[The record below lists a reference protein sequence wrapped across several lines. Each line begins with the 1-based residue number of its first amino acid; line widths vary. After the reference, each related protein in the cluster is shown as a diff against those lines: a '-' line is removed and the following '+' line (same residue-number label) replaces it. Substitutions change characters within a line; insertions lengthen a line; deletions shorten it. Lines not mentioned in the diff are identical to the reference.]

1 MRRRIQVFAITGSLL
16 VAGSLL
22 LSERNLAQRQAQH
35 RGAQAD
41 LLTQRLCAALQSL
54 DLAGS
59 GADPSRSAALLRSVG
74 LRPVGPPAAL
84 PAAAVAP
91 AAAHAHTNASDSA
104 PEQQRV
110 CPLAGA
116 AALLVRADPTDPE
129 ALRLRGSQPTWYRLD
144 GRALLPRDAS
154 DLLLR
159 WHPAATG
166 SSSGAAPAERPGG
179 GGHWRL
185 LGGGTDLSFSLTE
198 APGANRLG
206 ALRQAL
212 LLAAATVLI
221 SVVVVLRGQHQIR
234 RARRQVAGLRRDQA
248 TGLGSRYALECDLD
262 SPDPLLAAEAEA
274 PLLLACIDLRLLRQR
289 RGSMSEPSDCTALL
303 AAIAAGVAAGPA
315 AEAAGPAAG
324 SQSAAV
330 AMGNPPVR
338 AELTLLRAYRSAP
351 ERLALIL
358 RAAVAADLE
367 DPARGRALLELLQ
380 MRAAAI
386 CHAADPA
393 IPERGQ
399 ILVSG
404 QIFRPR
410 TGSTALLG
418 LLQLGERLAAEQG
431 DGCLLLGADELQ
443 RFERDQAIRS
453 ELRHLCPD
461 DLAFRFQPILLLA
474 SPGRIGLELLLRFR
488 RPLLADL
495 GTAAVLAVA
504 RELQMAH
511 RIDSMVIEQLSALQ
525 GELRGNA
532 RLRDQIAFITLNISG
547 ASIATSE
554 RLNALI
560 SQLRAQRIDGA
571 SIRLE
576 LTEADALIPPRDG
589 LEITEISQRLSHEL
603 GVSLL
608 IDDFGSGI
616 ANYRRICEAWYDTI
630 KLDINLVRGLAR
642 SFRLQRYVGSLLDSV
657 HALGKTVIAEGVENR
672 GDLAMAVR
680 LGADALQGNLISAPL
695 RWQDLP
701 SFLESSAWS
710 SPAGLERLLRDI
722 HDGDRLLEGLVQ
734 AAPNGAGGRVPLE
747 RSILDTWSTLRSF
760 EEFVLMFVNELRDW
774 GLALMR
780 LSLAFLP
787 DEDEIDCSQYIWQ
800 HEQPGQVATLS
811 VERDFLESAEHR
823 SSVLHHIA
831 THCQLYRERL
841 GQSPASCFAY
851 LRELQARGCNDYLGL
866 RLDSRGIS
874 IPVLTIALSGDC
886 CFSDA
891 QIQRIEA
898 MSSLLSLLFHAFESE
913 RAKRL
918 ALLDPLTQLANR
930 RSYDALLKGL
940 IASAQRDRA
949 PLALALVDIDRFKAV
964 NDTLGHAYGDACL
977 RQVAAMLQHGVQ
989 RRDDLVARLGGEE
1002 FALILP
1008 ATNAEQA
1015 LAVAERLRLAVANTR
1030 IEHPNAPADHRLT
1043 ISIGLVSWSG
1053 SEPADGDQLQ
1063 QIADDCLYEAK
1074 RLGRNQVVTR
1084 SLTTSGAD
1092 ENRTAVQC

>member
-1 MRRRIQVFAITGSLL
+1 MRRRIQAFAITGALL

-22 LSERNLAQRQAQH
+22 LSERNLAQRQARH
-35 RGAQAD
+35 RSAQAD
-41 LLTQRLCAALQSL
+41 LLAQRLCAALLSL
-54 DLAGS
+54 DLAGI
-59 GADPSRSAALLRSVG
+59 GADRSRSAALLKSVG

-84 PAAAVAP
+84 PATAVA
-91 AAAHAHTNASDSA
+91 AAAAQAPSNATA
-104 PEQQRV
+104 AEQQRV

-116 AALLVRADPTDPE
+116 AALLVRADPSDPE

-159 WHPAATG
+159 WHPAAAG

-185 LGGGTDLSFSLTE
+185 LGGGTDLSFSLSE

-221 SVVVVLRGQHQIR
+221 SVVVVLRGQRQIR

-315 AEAAGPAAG
+315 AEAAEPAAEG
-324 SQSAAV
+324 
-330 AMGNPPVR
+330 

-410 TGSTALLG
+410 TGSAALLG

-511 RIDSMVIEQLSALQ
+511 RIDSMVIERLSALR

-589 LEITEISQRLSHEL
+589 LEITEISQRLSREL

-695 RWQDLP
+695 RWQDLA

-710 SPAGLERLLRDI
+710 SPAGLEGLLRDI
-722 HDGDRLLEGLVQ
+722 HDSDRLLEGLVQ
-734 AAPNGAGGRVPLE
+734 AAPNGAGSRVPLE

-774 GLALMR
+774 GLTLMR

-800 HEQPGQVATLS
+800 HEQPGQVETLT

-841 GQSPASCFAY
+841 GQSPASGFAY

-874 IPVLTIALSGDC
+874 IPVLTIALAGDC

-913 RAKRL
+913 RAKRF

-940 IASAQRDRA
+940 IASARRDRA

-977 RQVAAMLQHGVQ
+977 RQVAAMLQRGVQ

-1015 LAVAERLRLAVANTR
+1015 LAVAERLRQAVADTR
-1030 IEHPNAPADHRLT
+1030 IEHPNAPVDHRLT